1 MRSRWSALI
10 ALPALAALGCAD
22 APPTTILLPGGAALA
37 EGAVAAMATGQG
49 ASQLPAGFTL
59 LDFAFGAVQ
68 LVNGRASGEFRI
80 FWASASGT
88 NDFRGVVT
96 CVSVDPV
103 NHRAWIGGVVTENNS
118 TSATGMQDRK
128 QVGRD
133 IWFRVVDNGE
143 GESVAPDRT
152 TVAGFEGDAGIITS
166 AQYCQNQPWT
176 AGDVN
181 TWPRVTGNI
190 QVH

>member
-1 MRSRWSALI
+1 MHCRLSL
-10 ALPALAALGCAD
+10 LAAAAAAVSLGCAD
-22 APPTTILLPGGAALA
+22 APTAPGPLPGEALLSM
-37 EGAVAAMATGQG
+37 GAVVAHATGGGQ
-49 ASQLPAGFTL
+49 SQLPAGFTP
-59 LDFAFGAVQ
+59 LDFQFSAIQ
-68 LVNGRASGEFRI
+68 LASGNANGEFSY

-88 NDFRGVVT
+88 NDYRGVVT

-103 NHRAWIGGVVTENNS
+103 NHRAWIGGVITVNNS
-118 TSATGMQDRK
+118 THPSGAEARK

-143 GESVAPDRT
+143 GDGAAPDRT
-152 TVAGFEGDAGIITS
+152 TVVGFEGDGGIITS
-166 AQYCQNQPWT
+166 AQYCATQPWT

-181 TWPRVTGNI
+181 TWPRVVGNI

>member
-1 MRSRWSALI
+1 MRRRWSAFI
-10 ALPALAALGCAD
+10 AVPTLAALGCAD
-22 APPTTILLPGGAALA
+22 ATPTAILMPGEAALSA
-37 EGAVAAMATGQG
+37 GAVVAMATGQG

-59 LDFAFGAVQ
+59 LDFEFAAVQ
-68 LVNGRASGEFRI
+68 LANGRANGEFRI

-96 CVSVDPV
+96 CVSVDAA

-143 GESVAPDRT
+143 GDDAAPDRT

-166 AQYCQNQPWT
+166 AEYCQEQPWT

-181 TWPRVTGNI
+181 TWPRVSGNI